1 MCWWK
6 LWLSWD
12 CCEDC
17 CFGFVSVGAFDVVD
31 DDDDDA
37 AAADDDDDDDD
48 DDDISDVAIVAV
60 GLNLLLVL
68 VVLL

>member
-37 AAADDDDDDDD
+37 ADDDDDDDD